1 MISKASVIE
10 SLKKVIDLESGQDV
24 VSLGI
29 ISAIVIKEGH
39 VGFAL
44 ELSNAGFPKG
54 VERLR
59 QQCEKV
65 VKSLPGVAKVTIVVT
80 QQAKQTTQR
89 TKLNIEGVKKIIIVA
104 SGKGGVGKSTV
115 ALYLALFLA
124 KLKYQTALVDADI
137 YGPSIPYMLGTQ
149 GLKQEIQDGK
159 AIPIEKYGIQTTS
172 IGYFIDQDRA
182 AIWRGPMV
190 TKALYNLLMGNKWSN
205 IEYLIIDT
213 PPGTGDV
220 HLSLAEKFN
229 LNGVV
234 LVSTP
239 QSLAI
244 NDVCKAHDMFKKL
257 DIPIIGAVENM
268 SYLLH
273 NGLKIHVFGQECI
286 LEKLQIKILGKIP
299 LDQEIC
305 KTPNPL
311 TLSKHL
317 TEIYEKIA
325 QHVIRYM
332 VPGRNGM
339 D

>member
-1 MISKASVIE
+1 MISEASVVEI
-10 SLKKVIDLESGQDV
+10 LKKVIDPESGQDV

-29 ISAIVIKEGH
+29 TSAIVIKEGH

-44 ELSNAGFPKG
+44 ELSNARFPKEI
-54 VERLR
+54 ERLR
-59 QQCEKV
+59 QQCEKA
-65 VKSLPGVAKVTIVVT
+65 VKSLPGVVKVTVVVT
-80 QQAKQTTQR
+80 QQAKKTTQC
-89 TKLNIEGVKKIIIVA
+89 TKLNIDGVKKIIIIA

-137 YGPSIPYMLGTQ
+137 YGPSIPHMLGTQ
-149 GLKQEIQDGK
+149 EFKQEIQDGK

-172 IGYFIDQDRA
+172 IGYFIDKDRA

-229 LNGVV
+229 LTGVV

-239 QSLAI
+239 QSLAV
-244 NDVCKAHDMFKKL
+244 NDVRKARDMFKKL
-257 DIPIIGAVENM
+257 DIPIIGIVENM
-268 SYLLH
+268 SYFLH

-317 TEIYEKIA
+317 AESYEKIA
-325 QHVIRYM
+325 QHVIGSGCNR
-332 VPGRNGM
+332 M